1 MKYKFLVLILILS
14 VVLAACMNAD
24 SLSKS
29 ALAADESSESAQV
42 DMESEAV
49 ASTELENT
57 FWVLADLNGAE
68 ALSVDEGG
76 QPATL
81 QYDPATGKIA
91 GTTGCNQYFADAQV
105 DLETGTISVGAIGMT
120 RMACRGPVA
129 DQEMAFVRVLEKAV
143 SFKIEGDRL
152 TLLAE
157 DGEALVFKGE

>member
-29 ALAADESSESAQV
+29 ALAAEESSESAQV

-49 ASTELENT
+49 AATELENT
-57 FWVLADLNGAE
+57 FWVLANLNGAE
-68 ALSVDEGG
+68 TLSVDEGG

-105 DLETGTISVGAIGMT
+105 DLEAGTISVGAIGMT

-129 DQEMAFVRVLEKAV
+129 DQEMAFVSLLEKIARYEI
-143 SFKIEGDRL
+143 SGSQL
-152 TLLAE
+152 TLLGE
-157 DGEALVFKGE
+157 DGEALVFKGK